1 MNYEFPKECLL
12 MVTDHANSLDIE
24 VVSLTLAGA
33 VYQLTTSQPFPA
45 EQLEHLQLT
54 EV

>member
-1 MNYEFPKECLL
+1 MNYTFPKANLL

-24 VVSLTLAGA
+24 VLSLTLAQD
-33 VYQLTTSQPFPA
+33 VYQMTTAQPFPA
-45 EQLEHLQLT
+45 EQLEHLALT